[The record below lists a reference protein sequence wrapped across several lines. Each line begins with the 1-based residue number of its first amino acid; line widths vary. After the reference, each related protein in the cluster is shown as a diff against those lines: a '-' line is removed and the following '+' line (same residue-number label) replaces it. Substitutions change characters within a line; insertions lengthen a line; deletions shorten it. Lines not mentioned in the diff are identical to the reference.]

1 MKELGTKNWKDV
13 ASKMENR
20 SSKQCRERF
29 KNYLADTAK
38 NGPWS
43 LEEEALLEEKYN
55 KYGPRWSMIAGFFN
69 SRSDANVKNHWT
81 KIVTRRKRERLAL
94 AKKIEAS
101 NDGGNQLDDGIDPF
115 FAFDDEMKKF
125 DSGFNG
131 SQDINY
137 ELGDDLF
144 GF

>member
-1 MKELGTKNWKDV
+1 
-13 ASKMENR
+13 
-20 SSKQCRERF
+20 
-29 KNYLADTAK
+29 
-38 NGPWS
+38 
-43 LEEEALLEEKYN
+43 
-55 KYGPRWSMIAGFFN
+55 MIAGFFN